1 MLMSR
6 VGEGGRGG
14 RLRGRGGGVDASREN
29 GEIVL
34 EKIKATLNKP
44 KLKGV

>member
-1 MLMSR
+1 MSR

-14 RLRGRGGGVDASREN
+14 GLRGRGGGGGDASREN